1 MYNITI
7 RHQKGTCVPAKL
19 VKGEFFMESRMF
31 KIFSPADNKV
41 AMKVIP
47 GHFVTSHS
55 HINYYMD
62 MTTLRARQNEAEA
75 AAKILARKYE
85 NNTVV
90 DTIICLNGCEVIGA
104 YLAQELTKS
113 GIMCMNAHGTIYV
126 TSPEQ
131 DINGQMIFRDNT
143 KIMVQNKN
151 VLILSTS
158 ITTGVTLDKAI
169 DSIEYYGGQVRGIA
183 SVFSFISKARGVEVN
198 SIFGAK
204 DMKGYASYD
213 AKVCPM
219 CKAKQKIDAIVNG
232 FGYSKM

>member
-1 MYNITI
+1 
-7 RHQKGTCVPAKL
+7 
-19 VKGEFFMESRMF
+19 
-31 KIFSPADNKV
+31 
-41 AMKVIP
+41 MKVIP
-47 GHFVTSHS
+47 GHFVTTHS
-55 HINYYMD
+55 HITHYVD

-75 AAKILARKYE
+75 AARILASKYA
-85 NNTVV
+85 NNTPV
-90 DTIICLNGCEVIGA
+90 DSIICLNGCEVIGA

-113 GIMCMNAHGTIYV
+113 GIMCLNAHHTIYV

-131 DINGQMIFRDNT
+131 DINGQMIFRDNA
-143 KIMVQNKN
+143 KIMVEGKN

-169 DSIEYYGGQVRGIA
+169 DSVEYYGGKVQGIA

-198 SIFGAK
+198 SIFDAK
-204 DMKGYASYD
+204 DLKGYASYD

-232 FGYSKM
+232 YGYSKM

>member
-1 MYNITI
+1 MEDRMY
-7 RHQKGTCVPAKL
+7 KV
-19 VKGEFFMESRMF
+19 
-31 KIFSPADNKV
+31 FSPNDSKV

-47 GHFVTSHS
+47 GHFVTTHS
-55 HINYYMD
+55 HITHYVD

-75 AAKILARKYE
+75 AARILASKYA
-85 NNTVV
+85 NNTPV
-90 DTIICLNGCEVIGA
+90 DSIICLNGCEVIGA

-113 GIMCMNAHGTIYV
+113 GIMCLNAHHTIYV

-131 DINGQMIFRDNT
+131 DINGQMIFRDNS
-143 KIMVQNKN
+143 KIMVEGKN

-169 DSIEYYGGQVRGIA
+169 DSVEYYGGRVRGIA
-183 SVFSFISKARGVEVN
+183 AIFSFISKARGIEVN
-198 SIFGAK
+198 SIFDAK
-204 DMKGYASYD
+204 DLKGYASYD

-232 FGYSKM
+232 YGYSKM

>member
-1 MYNITI
+1 MEDRMY
-7 RHQKGTCVPAKL
+7 KV
-19 VKGEFFMESRMF
+19 
-31 KIFSPADNKV
+31 FSPNDSKV

-47 GHFVTSHS
+47 GHFVTTHS
-55 HINYYMD
+55 HITHYVD

-75 AAKILARKYE
+75 AARILASKYA
-85 NNTVV
+85 NNTPV
-90 DTIICLNGCEVIGA
+90 DSIICLNGCEVIGA

-113 GIMCMNAHGTIYV
+113 GIMCMNAHGTIYI

-131 DINGQMIFRDNT
+131 DINGQMIFRDNS
-143 KIMVQNKN
+143 KIMVEGKN

-169 DSIEYYGGQVRGIA
+169 DSVEYYGGKVQGIA
-183 SVFSFISKARGVEVN
+183 SIFSFISKARGVEVN
-198 SIFGAK
+198 SIFDAK
-204 DMKGYASYD
+204 DLKGYASYD

-232 FGYSKM
+232 YGYSRM

>member
-1 MYNITI
+1 
-7 RHQKGTCVPAKL
+7 
-19 VKGEFFMESRMF
+19 METRMF
-31 KIFSPADNKV
+31 KIYSPANSKV

-75 AAKILARKYE
+75 AAKLLSRKYE

-104 YLAQELTKS
+104 YLAQNLTKS
-113 GIMCMNAHGTIYV
+113 GIMCMNLHGTIYV

-143 KIMVQNKN
+143 KFMIEGKN

-158 ITTGVTLDKAI
+158 ITTGVTVDKAM
-169 DSIEYYGGQVRGIA
+169 DSVEYYGGKVQGIA
-183 SVFSFISKARGVEVN
+183 SIFSFISEARGVEVT
-198 SIFGAK
+198 SIFDAK
-204 DMKGYASYD
+204 DMEGYTSYD
-213 AKVCPM
+213 AKDCPM

-232 FGYSKM
+232 FGYSKF

>member
-1 MYNITI
+1 
-7 RHQKGTCVPAKL
+7 
-19 VKGEFFMESRMF
+19 MEDRML
-31 KIFSPADNKV
+31 KIISPADKKV
-41 AMKVIP
+41 ALKVIP
-47 GHFVTSHS
+47 GQFVTSHS
-55 HINYYMD
+55 HITHYID

-75 AAKILARKYE
+75 AARLLAAKYA
-85 NNTVV
+85 NTTMV

-104 YLAQELTKS
+104 YLAQELSRS
-113 GIMCMNAHGTIYV
+113 GIRCMNAHETIYV
-126 TSPEQ
+126 TAPEQ

-143 KIMVQNKN
+143 KLMVQGKN

-169 DSIEYYGGQVRGIA
+169 DSVEYYGGHVQGIA

-198 SIFGAK
+198 SIFSAK

-213 AKVCPM
+213 ARVCPM

>member
-1 MYNITI
+1 
-7 RHQKGTCVPAKL
+7 
-19 VKGEFFMESRMF
+19 METRMF
-31 KIFSPADNKV
+31 KIYSPANSKV
-41 AMKVIP
+41 ALKVIP

-55 HINYYMD
+55 HINYYVD
-62 MTTLRARQNEAEA
+62 MTTLRARQNEAES
-75 AAKILARKYE
+75 AAKLLARKYE

-113 GIMCMNAHGTIYV
+113 GIMCLNAHGTIYV

-143 KIMVQNKN
+143 KFMIEGKN

-158 ITTGVTLDKAI
+158 ITTGVTVDKAM
-169 DSIEYYGGQVRGIA
+169 DSVEYYGGKVQGVA
-183 SVFSFISKARGVEVN
+183 SIFSFINEARGIEVT
-198 SIFGAK
+198 SIFDAK
-204 DMKGYASYD
+204 DMEGYTSYD
-213 AKVCPM
+213 AKDCPM

-232 FGYSKM
+232 FGYSKF

>member
-1 MYNITI
+1 
-7 RHQKGTCVPAKL
+7 
-19 VKGEFFMESRMF
+19 MEDRMF
-31 KIFSPADNKV
+31 KIYSPGDSKV
-41 AMKVIP
+41 VMKVIP

-55 HINYYMD
+55 HITHYVD

-75 AAKILARKYE
+75 AARLLASRYAH
-85 NNTVV
+85 NTIV

-113 GIMCMNAHGTIYV
+113 GIMCMNAHGTIYI

-131 DINGQMIFRDNT
+131 DINGQMIFRDNA
-143 KIMVQNKN
+143 KIMVEGKN

-169 DSIEYYGGQVRGIA
+169 DSVEYYGGKVQGIA
-183 SVFSFISKARGVEVN
+183 SIFSFISKARGVEVN
-198 SIFGAK
+198 SIFDAK
-204 DMKGYASYD
+204 DLKGYASYD

-232 FGYSKM
+232 YGYSRM